1 MVINGN
7 IHQINFGSEEIIMID
22 GILQCCYTNTS
33 QEIGGKTNSG
43 WKSVAVSEDIP
54 INAYKKCTE
63 IQTINSTIN
72 KVMVDEDGNLLSLYE
87 ICGDGT
93 YLYVIR
99 TQYGL
104 TDRLGRPNMFSHA
117 YILLW
122 NEQNVISDPNI
133 FLTIANENFKTS
145 EIAAK
150 KVEKLV
156 KIESFDF
163 NKAIEYS
170 GLNYNTYLIL
180 IQCIY
185 VQMSDK
191 KIDEPL
197 FIQYNGTEF
206 QMKAILYCIYYGLPY
221 YLRKNLCMASV
232 EANGASYKN
241 IIFSKYADK
250 HKYYFILNSGDNN
263 LLTPRN
269 QHKILRY
276 GYIDYVVKN
285 LSNPDIGQ
293 YFSKLEQYAK
303 NLGDPTASNELIL
316 KIAYQMMKEVEIKEL
331 DNNELDERLS
341 DALRSKSYT
350 SEIMEKY
357 IAEIIQEVFN
367 RKLILTEENEES
379 LEKWLSVGKTKE
391 LLCVSRNYN
400 IYHLN
405 SLSVEQAVR
414 KLGMFNEKEFKVYSQ
429 KLAENLKGCNIL
441 DSYYSEIELCRNKV
455 TWELLTRVYNDSNF
469 LSSRNKTISK
479 LESLALKL
487 YNNSLLNNS
496 ENRIINK
503 NPDYS
508 QYMDF
513 MTMVFGK
520 KKSYIYERRA
530 KKAFWKKV
538 CFQNFSFELDF
549 LYKEMS
555 IDTKKCNCFLEFLN
569 FKIQLIEGRES
580 KFLKDILSFFSEY
593 SDLVSWEIDEIKNK
607 LDELIKTSYRGK
619 DKYFKEWCDIF
630 SQICFDMVNDLL
642 QIREVI
648 YKNKLEQFVEKY
660 EQFLQYYKEK
670 DGYNSF
676 ILNVNSS
683 IKDIF
688 LKKDEELIAL
698 PLDIWLI
705 IGEATGLNPFN
716 IFDEI
721 DPVLFKIES
730 YHVVCESK
738 LLKRKTYIHEAKKYI
753 QNKGKEYKRVKKWL
767 KELKK
772 IKNIEEEYPKF
783 PFLIVEGLKKK
794 ETTRKE
800 TSLQDNFEEELNNK
814 SNKKINRSDFF

>member
-1 MVINGN
+1 MV
-7 IHQINFGSEEIIMID
+7 E

-54 INAYKKCTE
+54 INAYRKCIE
-63 IQTINSTIN
+63 IQTINSTID
-72 KVMVDEDGNLLSLYE
+72 KAMVDEDGNLLSLYE

-93 YLYVIR
+93 YLYIIR

-150 KVEKLV
+150 KPEELV

-163 NKAIEYS
+163 NKAIKYS

-221 YLRKNLCMASV
+221 YLRKNLCIASV
-232 EANGASYKN
+232 EANGTSYKN

-250 HKYYFILNSGDNN
+250 HKYYFILDSGDNN
-263 LLTPRN
+263 LLTSRN

-285 LSNPDIGQ
+285 VSNPDIGQ

-303 NLGDPTASNELIL
+303 TLGDPTASNELIL
-316 KIAYQMMKEVEIKEL
+316 KIAYQMMQEVEIKEL

-357 IAEIIQEVFN
+357 IAEMIQEVFN
-367 RKLILTEENEES
+367 RKLILTDENEES

-391 LLCVSRNYN
+391 LFCASKNYN
-400 IYHLN
+400 IYRLN
-405 SLSVEQAVR
+405 SLSVEQAVK
-414 KLGMFNEKEFKVYSQ
+414 KLGMLNKKEFKVYSR

-441 DSYYSEIELCRNKV
+441 DCYYSEIELSKNEV
-455 TWELLTRVYNDSNF
+455 TWELLMHVFNDSDF
-469 LSSRNKTISK
+469 LYSRKKTVSK
-479 LESLALKL
+479 LGSLALKL
-487 YNNSLLNNS
+487 YKDSLLDNAES
-496 ENRIINK
+496 QIINK

-508 QYMDF
+508 QYIDF
-513 MTMVFGK
+513 MTMISGK
-520 KKSYIYERRA
+520 ERNYIYEKKA
-530 KKAFWKKV
+530 KKEFWKVVFFK
-538 CFQNFSFELDF
+538 NFSFELDF
-549 LYKEMS
+549 LYKQMS
-555 IDTKKCNCFLEFLN
+555 IDSKKCRCFLEFLN
-569 FKIQLIEGRES
+569 FKMELIEGGEN
-580 KFLKDILSFFSEY
+580 KFLKDIASFFLEY
-593 SDLVSWEIDEIKNK
+593 FNLISWETDDIKNK
-607 LDELIKTSYRGK
+607 LGELIKTFYRGK

-630 SQICFDMVNDLL
+630 AQICFDMVKDLL
-642 QIREVI
+642 QIREAI
-648 YKNKLEQFVEKY
+648 YKNKLEEFVEKY
-660 EQFLQYYKEK
+660 EQFLQYYDGK
-670 DGYNSF
+670 DKYNF
-676 ILNVNSS
+676 LILDINSL
-683 IKDIF
+683 IKNIF

-716 IFDEI
+716 IFDGI
-721 DPVLFKIES
+721 NPVLFKMES
-730 YHVVCESK
+730 YHIVCESK
-738 LLKRKTYIHEAKKYI
+738 LLKRQSYIDEAKKYI

-783 PFLIVEGLKKK
+783 PFLIVECLKKK
-794 ETTRKE
+794 ETAMQE
-800 TSLQDNFEEELNNK
+800 TILQDNFEEELNKKDKKRNK
-814 SNKKINRSDFF
+814 FDFFKHKE